1 MLLCEGVASVG
12 VLLQPMLHR
21 DEATLRVG
29 VSVTGVSLPPS
40 PRVTLANEVGEV
52 NTTLTYNPSQTLLK
66 RNSLMSHLLRIN
78 G

>member
-21 DEATLRVG
+21 DEATLGLG

-40 PRVTLANEVGEV
+40 PRVTLANQGGEV
-52 NTTLTYNPSQTLLK
+52 NTTHTYNPSQTLLK
-66 RNSLMSHLLRIN
+66 LN
-78 G
+78 

>member
-21 DEATLRVG
+21 DEATLGLG

-40 PRVTLANEVGEV
+40 PRVTLANQGGEV
-52 NTTLTYNPSQTLLK
+52 NTTHTYNPSQALLK
-66 RNSLMSHLLRIN
+66 LN
-78 G
+78 